1 MFIGEFQHKLDGKG
15 RMSIPAKFR
24 AYLKNGAVVT
34 RGLDNC
40 LTVYP
45 MPEWEE
51 LANKLAALPI
61 SNSNSRAF
69 SRFMLSGA
77 SDVQLDKSGRILIPE
92 YLRTFAHLKTKNL
105 VVITG
110 LQNRLEIWSVE
121 EWNKYRKSTEKDS
134 IKIAEQLEN
143 LNI

>member
-92 YLRTFAHLKTKNL
+92 YLRNFAHLKTKNL

>member
-92 YLRTFAHLKTKNL
+92 YLRNFAHLKTKNL

-134 IKIAEQLEN
+134 IKIAEQLE
-143 LNI
+143 